1 MAYEMI
7 FYTDELYHF
16 GTKGQKWGVR
26 HWQNEDGTFNAAGK
40 ERYFGSSAERKRAL
54 KRYGVSRIDK
64 KNSKGALTKENLEK
78 ERKDLYKRIDKNAK
92 KYGDESSKEGKENMQ
107 KVKNEVDKYLQGKY
121 GNMTYD
127 NFKKEQRDKIVKG
140 AAIAAAVLAAAGATY
155 AFAKSEKGKD
165 LISTVKAN
173 KEFMLD
179 KARYDKNNA
188 LGRTAGIWQFR
199 LGDGKV
205 YNYANAQATLR
216 RQGLSD
222 SQIKKQLIDAY
233 KQREVMSFL

>member
-7 FYTDELYHF
+7 YADELYHF
-16 GTKGQKWGVR
+16 GIKGQKWGVR
-26 HWQNEDGTFNAAGK
+26 HWQNEDGTFNEAGK

-64 KNSKGALTKENLEK
+64 KSKGALTKGNLEK
-78 ERKDLYKRIDKNAK
+78 ERKELYKRIDKNAK
-92 KYGDESSKEGKENMQ
+92 KYGDESSKEGKENIQ

-121 GNMTYD
+121 GNMTYE
-127 NFKKEQRDKIVKG
+127 NFKKEQRDRIIKG
-140 AAIAAAVLAAAGATY
+140 AAITAGILATAGATY
-155 AFAKSEKGKD
+155 AFMKSEKGKD
-165 LISTVKAN
+165 FINTVNAN

-179 KARYDKNNA
+179 KARYDKNNT
-188 LGRTAGIWQFR
+188 LGRTSGIWQFK

-216 RQGLSD
+216 RQGLSE
-222 SQIKKQLIDAY
+222 SQIRKQLVNAY
-233 KQREVMSFL
+233 KQRDVMSFL